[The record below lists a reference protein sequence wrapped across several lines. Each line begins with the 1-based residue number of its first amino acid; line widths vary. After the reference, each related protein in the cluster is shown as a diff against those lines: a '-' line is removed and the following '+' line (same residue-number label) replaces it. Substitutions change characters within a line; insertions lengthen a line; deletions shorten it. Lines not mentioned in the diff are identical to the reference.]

1 MDSFRAPFYFI
12 NSLLIPDRHL
22 YRTYLFYSKVW
33 CVHEQATPAPEYAS
47 RGQDQHTHGRFE
59 VSGLMSALRV
69 TSICEVQECACKKPP
84 ANGHVYMPCELVYM
98 LAIFSPEEA
107 ANRETTGER
116 MKIREYRKLE
126 KWAGHFLHRK
136 SDARGWGNSILY
148 DTSHWRDIRTVTL
161 SAGKW
166 QLRAAVRVLGTV
178 SSVHEDYFTK
188 EGARIAPSVH
198 DDGTYVVLQ
207 FTDPMNMGFWERVG
221 TQWRLMTFDDV
232 MHLRTN
238 MVSQLTQGERHLS
251 ERV

>member
-12 NSLLIPDRHL
+12 NSLLIPDRHR

-33 CVHEQATPAPEYAS
+33 CVHEQATPDPEYAS

-188 EGARIAPSVH
+188 EGTQIAPSVH

-221 TQWRLMTFDDV
+221 TQWQLMTFDDV

-251 ERV
+251 ARV